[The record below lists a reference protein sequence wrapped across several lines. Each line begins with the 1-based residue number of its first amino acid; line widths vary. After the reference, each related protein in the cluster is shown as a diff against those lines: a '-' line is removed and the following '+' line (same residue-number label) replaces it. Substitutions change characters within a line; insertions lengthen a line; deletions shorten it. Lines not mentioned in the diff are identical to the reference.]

1 MPLRDHFKKKEK
13 SEADSTSAEAL
24 PPPPHF
30 TFLRSDTHTEEVLS
44 LPDDPPNDPYDRPS
58 SADGSSEG
66 PRARLSRFTG
76 RSRSQS
82 TASNASRT
90 SEASKSKDR
99 LAGSKRLSQRLG
111 LRKDTSSAAV
121 PQDLPDIHDGQD
133 GDGDAWEQRA
143 TILARENEKNRS
155 RPGTPVNDNLPD
167 IRALNLGEKH
177 EGGSGIVASKHTDDN
192 IQEAIRLHEA
202 GELEQAT
209 RMFGRLADP
218 KGENNALS
226 QVLYALALR

>member
-13 SEADSTSAEAL
+13 QEVSSTSAEAL
-24 PPPPHF
+24 PPPPQF
-30 TFLRSDTHTEEVLS
+30 TFLRSDTHTEEVIS
-44 LPDDPPNDPYDRPS
+44 LPDDPPNEPYDRPA

-66 PRARLSRFTG
+66 QRARLSRFTG

-82 TASNASRT
+82 TASNASRS
-90 SEASKSKDR
+90 SEASKSRDR
-99 LAGSKRLSQRLG
+99 PANSKPLSQRLG
-111 LRKDTSSAAV
+111 LRKEASSSAV
-121 PQDLPDIHDGQD
+121 PQDLPDIQDGQD
-133 GDGDAWEQRA
+133 GDENAWEQRA

-155 RPGTPVNDNLPD
+155 RPGTPVSDSLLD
-167 IRALNLGEKH
+167 MRALNLGEKH
-177 EGGSGIVASKHTDDN
+177 EGIVASKNTDDN
-192 IQEAIRLHEA
+192 IQEAIRLHET

-218 KGENNALS
+218 NGENNALS